1 MAPGSETWRL
11 RQDLSQDQHIEG
23 TPLGTVGTEMWTR
36 DEPPP
41 EREWLSDLLDDGT
54 CTGKTDGALRIVNAA
69 LRYSEATSARA
80 TFGIELLHRFEP
92 SLGR

>member
-1 MAPGSETWRL
+1 MCVRGPKLMVRRYNHNIGIVL
-11 RQDLSQDQHIEG
+11 
-23 TPLGTVGTEMWTR
+23 
-36 DEPPP
+36 
-41 EREWLSDLLDDGT
+41 WLPRDLLDDGT
-54 CTGKTDGALRIVNAA
+54 CAGKTDGALRIVNAA